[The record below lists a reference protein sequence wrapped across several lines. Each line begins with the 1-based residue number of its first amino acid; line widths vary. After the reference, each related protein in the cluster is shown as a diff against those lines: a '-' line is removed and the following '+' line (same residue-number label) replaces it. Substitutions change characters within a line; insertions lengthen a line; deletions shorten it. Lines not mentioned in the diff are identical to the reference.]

1 MFSSSSFHL
10 GCTPHTQKIKTNIK
24 PQKNKITSMFRVKTK
39 TTYVQDKERKDD
51 LTESEDNPSKRPEM
65 DEAKHKQS
73 ASVIISDQ
81 KYCRPMPVQN
91 HDGTVQDS
99 PRISRFFNQ
108 HEQPD
113 LGENSNT
120 KTFTIHD
127 NLLAN
132 PNHNPD
138 ILPDNR

>member
-1 MFSSSSFHL
+1 
-10 GCTPHTQKIKTNIK
+10 
-24 PQKNKITSMFRVKTK
+24 MFRVKTK
-39 TTYVQDKERKDD
+39 TTCVQDKERKDD
-51 LTESEDNPSKRPEM
+51 PTESEDNPTERPEM
-65 DEAKHKQS
+65 DCPKHRQY

-81 KYCRPMPVQN
+81 EYCRPKPVQN
-91 HDGTVQDS
+91 YDGTVQDN

-108 HEQPD
+108 HEHPD
-113 LGENSNT
+113 LGQNSST